1 MTKTT
6 LTLAVLAGLAAGAY
20 ADTITLN
27 AVADLRILSV
37 FPTQN
42 DNNEGLATYNS
53 SGNEQRT
60 LIQFDYSALAGAT
73 VTSATLRLH
82 GASYNGST
90 SSTSMDLYRL
100 TNVWA
105 ETTAT
110 WNERSTGTSWTN
122 PGGDAVGTTGS
133 QMANP
138 YYHWSGN
145 QTSAPSWY
153 EMDATSLVTDAVNG
167 AHPNDG
173 MLLAGALGNTLV
185 FVSREGH
192 GFFAGDTNVPEL
204 VVNYTPVPEPAS
216 ILVLAGGLFGS
227 IATMRRKRR
236 SLA

>member
-1 MTKTT
+1 MTKSI
-6 LTLAVLAGLAAGAY
+6 LTLAVLAGLTVGAY

-27 AVADLRILSV
+27 AVADLRILSI

-42 DNNEGLATYNS
+42 DNTEPLATYNA

-60 LIQFDYSALAGAT
+60 LIQFDYSALAGVT

-82 GASYNGST
+82 GESYIGVT
-90 SSTSMDLYRL
+90 SSTSMDLFRV
-100 TNVWA
+100 TDAWS
-105 ETTAT
+105 ETTAS
-110 WNERSTGTSWTN
+110 WNLRSTGTSWTN
-122 PGGDAVGTTGS
+122 PGGDAVGTSGS
-133 QMANP
+133 QMADP

-145 QTSAPSWY
+145 QTTAPSWY
-153 EMDATSLVTDAVNG
+153 ELDATSLVTDAVNG

-192 GFFAGDTNVPEL
+192 TFVQGDANVPEL